1 MYTFPRLRRR
11 KKDPVIHRSIDF
23 SPRKKRERGEK
34 GEGRRWESAPR
45 ARLFSFQSRDIKAG
59 ISNGA
64 KAMVNEVLVWA
75 IHHRGTLVVV
85 VDSVRTCTVTW
96 GPVHCILT
104 RPQATYVANHR
115 VQTKPPTRRPPC
127 YALFLPSFSFDQTCN
142 TASRKERKKEKE
154 RNEQATRRVASMFT
168 STSRRT
174 VLWFDLSSTTKK
186 KKKNINLD
194 LLKNWFLIYLEGI
207 DVTIFILN
215 SS

>member
-1 MYTFPRLRRR
+1 MYTFPRLCRR

-23 SPRKKRERGEK
+23 SPSKKRERGEK

-45 ARLFSFQSRDIKAG
+45 AQLFSFQSRDIKAS

-64 KAMVNEVLVWA
+64 KAIVNEVLVWA

-104 RPQATYVANHR
+104 RPQATYAANHR

-142 TASRKERKKEKE
+142 TASRKERKKERKK
-154 RNEQATRRVASMFT
+154 RREMNRLRVVSRQCSRAPHEGLCYD
-168 STSRRT
+168 STFPRPPIQ
-174 VLWFDLSSTTKK
+174 KK
-186 KKKNINLD
+186 KE
-194 LLKNWFLIYLEGI
+194 Y
-207 DVTIFILN
+207 
-215 SS
+215 